1 MTLTGKVALI
11 TGSTRGIGW
20 ATARAFAKEGC
31 TVLLNGRSS
40 QEAVDSRVAEIKA
53 EFGVPCIG
61 FCSDVSDPAAVK
73 SIYSA
78 IFKEFKRLDVLV
90 NNAGIMQDSM
100 LGMIPEAL
108 IRKSLE
114 VNVLGP
120 LLHLQEAAR
129 LMGRNRSGSIINLS
143 SIIGDKGK
151 EGQVVYS
158 TTKAAILG
166 MTRSAAKD
174 LAPKGI
180 RVNAVTPGLI
190 RTELLKDLPEQK
202 LNEAIAG
209 IKMGRA
215 GEPEDVAG
223 VILFLA
229 SDAASYVTGQ
239 VLGVDGGMIL

>member
-1 MTLTGKVALI
+1 M
-11 TGSTRGIGW
+11 
-20 ATARAFAKEGC
+20 
-31 TVLLNGRSS
+31 
-40 QEAVDSRVAEIKA
+40 DSRVAEIKS
-53 EFGVPCIG
+53 EFGVPCLG
-61 FCSDVSDPAAVK
+61 FCSDVSDPASVK

-114 VNVLGP
+114 VNVMGP

-129 LMGRNRSGSIINLS
+129 LMGRNRSGSMIVNLS

-158 TTKAAILG
+158 ATKAAILG
-166 MTRSAAKD
+166 MTRSAAKE

-190 RTELLKDLPEQK
+190 RTDLLKDLPEQK
-202 LNEAIAG
+202 LAEAVAG
-209 IKMGRA
+209 IKIGRA